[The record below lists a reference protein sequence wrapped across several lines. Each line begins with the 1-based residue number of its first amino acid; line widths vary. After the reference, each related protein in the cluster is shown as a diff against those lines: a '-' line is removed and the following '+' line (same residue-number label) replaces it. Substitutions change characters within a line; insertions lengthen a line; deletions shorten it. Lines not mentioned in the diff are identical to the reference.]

1 MRKSKLIV
9 IIWAWAGI
17 MLPIYRASAKETSV
31 DLSESF
37 IENDGYIH
45 DFNKTLEKRVKVP
58 NNDKARP
65 RITSSKCIRRGAPN
79 DDWKWHNT
87 PTLGVYKLKRTS
99 GNMAAQHSA
108 EFRGNYTMPS
118 DSKGA
123 GNGTEQQLS
132 WKGVLT
138 NPKIRV
144 SWKKNE
150 ILPLELIWYGYDGN
164 DRNYMED
171 PTTRK
176 QMALGNFVQV
186 TWKIPITCVCAHCK
200 AEWKRELCLKMRYRC
215 MWHRNEPPMDIT
227 VFTNIPNGIGSI
239 LGELLKQ
246 DLTPQVIDK
255 KTFTRIMTEIPI
267 NGDEVTQIAISNIMP
282 HHCGQK

>member
-17 MLPIYRASAKETSV
+17 VLTINPASAKEAQV

-37 IENDGYIH
+37 IENDGYVH

-65 RITSSKCIRRGAPN
+65 RITSSKCIRRGATN
-79 DDWKWHNT
+79 DWKWHDT

-99 GNMAAQHSA
+99 GNMAAQHFA
-108 EFRGNYTMPS
+108 EFKGNYTMSS

-123 GNGTEQQLS
+123 GNGTKQQLS

-186 TWKIPITCVCAHCK
+186 TWKIPITCVCSYCEE
-200 AEWKRELCLKMRYRC
+200 EWKRELCLKMRYWC

-246 DLTPQVIDK
+246 DLTPQVIDE

-267 NGDEVTQIAISNIMP
+267 NGNEVTQIAISNIIP